1 MKNIFKIAILSLGI
15 VNIVSSCSNDFVDRE
30 FEQSVIQSDLKSLQE
45 VQSFVRGAYA
55 SMRASTYYG
64 RDFTAYGEVRSDEM
78 FSNGRSGYFQTVRTY
93 TMTSSDAYAR
103 DTYNQIYTMIAKTN
117 IVIGTDVSK
126 LNGTAQDLQKAEYYQ
141 GQAYALRAQG
151 FFDLLRLYGQKY
163 TGGTLGVV
171 TPLKYEPKALKAR
184 STITETE
191 AQIEADFNKALS
203 TMTSRSSFDT
213 PSNKTELSID
223 ALKVLMS
230 RYYLYKGDYAKVRTL
245 ISEVYSKYNVVA
257 RDLYQPSFDY
267 TLRGAAP
274 NSIFELEVGTDSSLS
289 TSSYNQVLSVNGY
302 YNLVALASSYNLYAT
317 NDIRKSLI
325 SYLSAANGAKY
336 YFLSAGSKGKYLN
349 RTGADNIK
357 MVRYEEALLN
367 GAEAELQP
375 GGDPA
380 KALKYYKDIQAN
392 RLDIIYKLQANGSPE
407 LDANGNPIVLK
418 TVQQQLDDI
427 TSVDLS
433 MIKVE
438 RRKELLGEGF
448 RQWDLLRWG
457 NTSFK
462 PADVSANLLAFP
474 IPRQETDIAGTPVVA
489 NPGYDN

>member
-78 FSNGRSGYFQTVRTY
+78 FSNGGSGYFQTVRTY

-171 TPLKYEPKALKAR
+171 TPLKYDPKALKAR

-213 PSNKTELSID
+213 PSNKTELSIN

-289 TSSYNQVLSVNGY
+289 TSSYNQILSVNGY
-302 YNLVALASSYNLYAT
+302 KNLVVYASTLSLYAT
-317 NDIRKSLI
+317 NDIRRNLI
-325 SYLSAANGAKY
+325 SSSSNVLYLSAGTR
-336 YFLSAGSKGKYLN
+336 GKYLN

-357 MVRYEEALLN
+357 MIRYEEALLN

-392 RLDIIYKLQANGSPE
+392 RLGIIYKLQANGSPE

-427 TSVDLS
+427 TSVDLN

>member
-1 MKNIFKIAILSLGI
+1 
-15 VNIVSSCSNDFVDRE
+15 
-30 FEQSVIQSDLKSLQE
+30 
-45 VQSFVRGAYA
+45 
-55 SMRASTYYG
+55 
-64 RDFTAYGEVRSDEM
+64 
-78 FSNGRSGYFQTVRTY
+78 
-93 TMTSSDAYAR
+93 
-103 DTYNQIYTMIAKTN
+103 
-117 IVIGTDVSK
+117 
-126 LNGTAQDLQKAEYYQ
+126 
-141 GQAYALRAQG
+141 
-151 FFDLLRLYGQKY
+151 
-163 TGGTLGVV
+163 
-171 TPLKYEPKALKAR
+171 LKAR
-184 STITETE
+184 STITENE
-191 AQIEADFNKALS
+191 AKIEADFNKALS

-213 PSNKTELSID
+213 PSNKTELSIN

-230 RYYLYKGDYAKVRTL
+230 RYYLYKGDDAKVRTL

-289 TSSYNQVLSVNGY
+289 TSSYNQILSVNGY
-302 YNLVALASSYNLYAT
+302 KNLVVYASTLSLYAT
-317 NDIRKSLI
+317 NDIRRNLI
-325 SYLSAANGAKY
+325 SSSSNVLYLSAGTR
-336 YFLSAGSKGKYLN
+336 GKYLN

-357 MVRYEEALLN
+357 MIRYEEALLN

-380 KALKYYKDIQAN
+380 KALKYYKDILIN
-392 RLDIIYKLQANGSPE
+392 RLGTITNSDGS
-407 LDANGNPIVLK
+407 VVS
-418 TVQQQLDDI
+418 VQQQLNDI
-427 TSVDLS
+427 TSVDLN

-462 PADVSANLLAFP
+462 PAAVSANLLAFP